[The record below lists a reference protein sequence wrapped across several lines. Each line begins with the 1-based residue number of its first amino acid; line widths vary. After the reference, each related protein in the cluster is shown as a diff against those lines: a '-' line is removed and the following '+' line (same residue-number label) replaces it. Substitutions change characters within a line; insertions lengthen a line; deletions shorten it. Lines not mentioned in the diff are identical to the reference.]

1 MGTEY
6 ALVSD
11 LSGEAYD
18 LGVGPWYE
26 WTDGRVHT
34 YDSRVG
40 RPEDRSDIDAL
51 LKYYQESW
59 ALGAQPAWAS
69 AVGEAIDIFFLH
81 NPDARVVA
89 DGSDAVWGTVDELPT
104 EELASTG
111 FFRQVG
117 SRREHDVLLIRRD
130 CS

>member
-18 LGVGPWYE
+18 LGIGPWYE
-26 WTDGRVHT
+26 WTEGRTHT

-40 RPEDRSDIDAL
+40 RPEGRGDIDAL
-51 LKYYQESW
+51 LQYYQESW

-69 AVGEAIDIFFLH
+69 AVGEAIDVFFTQ

-89 DGSDAVWGTVDELPT
+89 DGSEAVWAPVALLSP
-104 EELASTG
+104 EELSQVG
-111 FFRQVG
+111 VYRQVG
-117 SRREHDVLLIRRD
+117 SRRDHDGLLVRA
-130 CS
+130 